1 MKRKILTLAIAA
13 AFGSAM
19 LAACDRSERQPNP
32 PKPVASAN
40 ANANPAAEPRPGVP
54 TAQERKESSNPVQGQ
69 VDPKEQA
76 QRRDFEQKK

>member
-1 MKRKILTLAIAA
+1 MKRRIFTLAIAV

-19 LAACDRSERQPNP
+19 LAACDRSERKPDA

-40 ANANPAAEPRPGVP
+40 PPVP
-54 TAQERKESSNPVQGQ
+54 QTGLGTPTEQERKDGANPVQGQ

-76 QRRDFEQKK
+76 QKRDFEQKK